1 MENLLYF
8 CAVYI
13 ELLFMKYPIGIQN
26 FEKIRREGYAYVDK
40 TALMYKMVSE
50 GSYYFLSRPRRFG
63 KSLMVSTLEAFFS
76 GKQELFDGLYAG
88 TVDWEWKEYPILHL
102 DLNVK
107 KYETKEDLDKI
118 LNRHLEQWEQRY
130 DSPYGDRDLEE
141 RFLHVVELAH
151 QKTNVPVVILVDE
164 YDKPLLQ
171 AIGNEALQTEYRNT
185 LKAFYSVLKS
195 CDAHIKF
202 AFLTGVTKFGK
213 VSVFSDLNNLKD
225 ITMLPSYS
233 NICGITERELHDN
246 FDEGVKELAENNS
259 MTREEC
265 YERLRRDFD
274 GYHFNEYTKEGIYNP
289 FSVLNTLDNKVF
301 RDYWFETGTPSFLVY
316 QLKKTCY
323 PLEDMTTEELSTD
336 TLNSIDIMDQNPLPL
351 LYQSG
356 YLTLKSYDKR
366 FDSYILGF
374 PNREVEQGFI
384 KYLLPFYTP
393 QTDNKSMFAIT
404 RFVKDVE
411 SGDAEGFMHRL
422 QDFFAG
428 GDYQVVGNTEKYF
441 QNTLYV
447 FFRLLG
453 FYVNVERHTTGGRM
467 DILIE
472 TPDYIYILELKV
484 NQTAAVAL
492 QQIEEKGY
500 AQPFASDPR
509 QLFKI
514 GINFSTDTKLIDDWK
529 IV

>member
-1 MENLLYF
+1 
-8 CAVYI
+8 
-13 ELLFMKYPIGIQN
+13 MKYPIGIQN

-76 GKQELFDGLYAG
+76 GKKELFEGLYAS

-107 KYETKEDLDKI
+107 KYESEEDLYKI
-118 LNRHLEQWEQRY
+118 LNRHLEQWEQLY
-130 DSPYGDRDLEE
+130 DSPYADRDLEE
-141 RFLHVVELAH
+141 RFLHVVEHAH
-151 QKTNVPVVILVDE
+151 QKTNMPVVILVDE
-164 YDKPLLQ
+164 YDKPMLQ
-171 AIGNEALQTEYRNT
+171 AIGNEALQAEYRAT
-185 LKAFYSVLKS
+185 LKAFYGVLKS
-195 CDAHIKF
+195 CDRYIRF

-213 VSVFSDLNNLKD
+213 VSVFSDLNNLID
-225 ITMLPSYS
+225 LSLDHRYAEV
-233 NICGITERELHDN
+233 CGMTEQELHTN
-246 FDEGVKELAENNS
+246 FDESVAALAEANG
-259 MTREEC
+259 MTKEAC
-265 YERLRRDFD
+265 YERLRLDFD
-274 GYHFNEYTKEGIYNP
+274 GYHFSIEGPGMYNP
-289 FSVLNTLDNKVF
+289 FSLLNTLSSQRF

-323 PLEDMTTEELSTD
+323 PLENMTTEEVSTD

-356 YLTLKSYDKR
+356 YLTLKSYNEE

-384 KYLLPFYTP
+384 KYLVPFYTP
-393 QTDNKSMFAIT
+393 KTDQKSTFAVSQFI
-404 RFVKDVE
+404 KDVRN
-411 SGDAEGFMHRL
+411 GDAEGFMHRL
-422 QDFFAG
+422 QNFFAD

-467 DILIE
+467 DVLIQ

-484 NQTAAVAL
+484 NQTAATAL
-492 QQIEEKGY
+492 RQIEEKGY

-514 GINFSTDTKLIDDWK
+514 GINFSTDTKLIDDWQ
-529 IV
+529 IA

>member
-1 MENLLYF
+1 MYF

-76 GKQELFDGLYAG
+76 GKQELFEGLYAG

-323 PLEDMTTEELSTD
+323 PLENMTTEELSTD

>member
-1 MENLLYF
+1 
-8 CAVYI
+8 
-13 ELLFMKYPIGIQN
+13 MKYPIGIQN